1 MIIKRQDQLA
11 ALRMTLEQQFERH
24 SLELTKLT
32 IASVKPERAGYD
44 RETVPA
50 LIASTR
56 QALADTTQALRRVA
70 EGQYGTCERC
80 QGEIPL
86 ERLEIRPHARFC
98 VPCQQMS

>member
-1 MIIKRQDQLA
+1 MITNRQEQLE

-24 SLELTKLT
+24 TIELAELT
-32 IASVKPERAGYD
+32 IAKGKPERAGYD
-44 RETVPA
+44 RDTVPA
-50 LIASTR
+50 LIAATR

-80 QGEIPL
+80 RGEIPL

-98 VPCQQMS
+98 VPCLQMS

>member
-1 MIIKRQDQLA
+1 MITNRQEQLES
-11 ALRMTLEQQFERH
+11 LRMTLEQQFERH
-24 SLELTKLT
+24 TLELAELT
-32 IASVKPERAGYD
+32 IANGKPERAGYD
-44 RETVPA
+44 RDTVPA
-50 LIASTR
+50 LIAATR

-80 QGEIPL
+80 RGEIPL

>member
-1 MIIKRQDQLA
+1 MITNRQEQLA
-11 ALRMTLEQQFERH
+11 ALRTTLEQQFERH
-24 SLELTKLT
+24 TLELTKLT
-32 IASVKPERAGYD
+32 IARSGPERAGYD

-80 QGEIPL
+80 QSEIPL

-98 VPCQQMS
+98 VPCQQTR

>member
-1 MIIKRQDQLA
+1 MGTRQEQLDTLRT
-11 ALRMTLEQQFERH
+11 ALEEQFERH
-24 SLELTKLT
+24 TAELTKLT
-32 IASVKPERAGYD
+32 IASSEPEHNGYD

-70 EGQYGTCERC
+70 EGRYGVCERC
-80 QGEIPL
+80 QGEIPV

-98 VPCQQMS
+98 VPCQQIS